1 MKRRVRPIA
10 HARDEAVLERV
21 DITILDVARVVG
33 FVTYQVLPE
42 PALPDAALVT
52 RYANRAE
59 SFLLR
64 QRPCEAVL
72 DQSPACREIRI
83 AGRQTPDRMQV
94 IGQHHDCVDGEC
106 MTLACRGNGCAQG
119 LDLIDEQGLATVQ
132 QVDGE
137 EPASAGNERATII
150 RHEVQDSTMQT
161 CWSVGGGLRLRLIRP
176 TQVYRLHRQPL
187 QQVLHDALQQIEF
200 VSGHRQRLCTRC
212 RAFCGNGDRGYIG
225 RLALQCRF
233 RSRKP

>member
-1 MKRRVRPIA
+1 MKRGVRPIA

-137 EPASAGNERATII
+137 EPASAGNERATVAQ
-150 RHEVQDSTMQT
+150 HPYLLPPE
-161 CWSVGGGLRLRLIRP
+161 GGSAGLTIDAAAAASASLVTILI
-176 TQVYRLHRQPL
+176 VFGVAA
-187 QQVLHDALQQIEF
+187 VLILPSIGLLY
-200 VSGHRQRLCTRC
+200 VLSQRSL
-212 RAFCGNGDRGYIG
+212 
-225 RLALQCRF
+225 LE
-233 RSRKP
+233 